1 MKIVLRA
8 AAAVVLAG
16 ALLSPAMAKPLHHHH
31 HHLHYVP
38 HYVPRYL
45 PPPPPPEP
53 IATIHLHGGSV
64 GFIVGVGGA
73 SGYVRFHGED
83 FPIEVSGLKVGTIG
97 VSGYDLNGRVFHLH
111 HLSEI
116 EGDYSTSEASA
127 TAVAGGGDIDMTNGN
142 GVEIRASSTSGGL
155 QLTLGAGGVTIRLRH

>member
-1 MKIVLRA
+1 MNILLRA

-16 ALLSPAMAKPLHHHH
+16 ALASPALATPHHHH
-31 HHLHYVP
+31 HYHHHHGL
-38 HYVPRYL
+38 YL

-73 SGYVRFHGED
+73 SGIVRFHGED
-83 FPIEVSGLKVGTIG
+83 YPIEVSGLKVGTIG
-97 VSGYDLNGRVFHLH
+97 VSGYDLDGRVFHLH

-116 EGDYSTSEASA
+116 EGDYSTGEASA
-127 TAVAGGGDIDMTNGN
+127 TAVAGGGEVDMTNQN